1 MPVSQKLQD
10 FAGTP
15 TRVVI
20 FLFVA
25 LVLIALMG
33 IAITQKD
40 GKTTPTKNNP
50 NSIKKDIVTLSP
62 HTLIYG
68 SWTSNR
74 SIITAYD
81 LSTGREGII
90 AVLPVNIKKV
100 TVTSPNTLL
109 FISGVAN
116 AQDHGREIV
125 EYNLLSQT
133 QKTVY
138 KASEGFGI
146 DDYVTSPDFHTLAV
160 WEAQLDKEV
169 GTLLNGKSR
178 VYTMKLGEETKYLIY
193 DDEVVSEANPAHY
206 PLAVTNNGTVFM
218 DRFLPNSSAGWAY
231 GMSVSNFNGSEKK
244 DLDTMQNGTY
254 STQPVLS
261 PDGKY
266 LAFAG
271 YDGSKGSGVSD
282 VEGFRRSL
290 VIPNT
295 VELLDTTTYERIK
308 QTNLPN
314 TNIYPV
320 VEWNNNTNLFV
331 VSQGTTEQNSGTF
344 NYNID
349 TNIFSQSSPPE
360 TDDEQHL
367 VQELTE
373 NAWLIGHQDSSPSL
387 IGNLGKTYEAPYTVF
402 SIYNPQTKKITKLQT
417 ATGLKQLITIIPA
430 TSFGSFTTILDT
442 RQPNEDN
449 LQLKTFS
456 IKSELAPTREE
467 QQSIPLCRDLARTM
481 CNNDGR
487 IFCSPAETGFAR
499 MEGRCYDSPLYLYGN
514 DEQEVKV
521 TILTPISNANPL
533 QNGTFTA
540 TLKSNGNMEVD
551 GNEYDS
557 IDFDYISALR
567 RFTPPS
573 YGSIVQKSELTK
585 TVKEYANKLRLNEKE
600 TKDLISYANSVVKGK
615 YIFVSFFDH
624 ETSTAMLPITFDPKP
639 DVYRNIVFYFKN
651 LDQKPNFSV
660 KPPTFDPIV
669 RQGFTAVEISGIA
682 E

>member
-33 IAITQKD
+33 IAITQRG

-50 NSIKKDIVTLSP
+50 NAIKKDIVTLSP

-109 FISGVAN
+109 FISSVAN

-146 DDYVTSPDFHTLAV
+146 DDYVISPDFHTIAV

-178 VYTMKLGEETKYLIY
+178 VYTMKLGEETKYIIY
-193 DDEVVSEANPAHY
+193 DESVSETNPAHY
-206 PLAVTNNGTVFM
+206 PLAITNNGTVFM
-218 DRFLPNSSAGWAY
+218 DRFLPNSGAGWAY

-244 DLDTMQNGTY
+244 DLDSMQNGTY

-261 PDGKY
+261 PNGKY

-271 YDGSKGSGVSD
+271 YDGSKGSGTSE
-282 VEGFRRSL
+282 VEGFRRAL
-290 VIPNT
+290 VVPNT

-308 QTNLPN
+308 QENIPN

-320 VEWNNNTNLFV
+320 IGWNDNTSLFV
-331 VSQGTTEQNSGTF
+331 VSQGQNTENTGTLS
-344 NYNID
+344 YNIE
-349 TNIFSQSSPPE
+349 TNVLSQSNTPK
-360 TDDEQHL
+360 TDDEQYL
-367 VQELTE
+367 VQELSDS
-373 NAWLIGHQDSSPSL
+373 AWLVGHQDASPSL
-387 IGNLGKTYEAPYTVF
+387 SGNLGETYEAPYTIF
-402 SIYNPQTKKITKLQT
+402 SIYNPQTKKLVKLHT
-417 ATGLKQLITIIPA
+417 ATELKQLIAVLPA
-430 TSFGSFTTILDT
+430 TSFGSFATIINI
-442 RQPNEDN
+442 RQPNENN

-456 IKSELAPTREE
+456 VKSELAPTREE
-467 QQSIPLCRDLARTM
+467 QQSTPRCRDLARTM
-481 CNNDGR
+481 CSNDGR
-487 IFCSPAETGFAR
+487 LFCTPLEVGIAR
-499 MEGRCYDSPLYLYGN
+499 SEGRCYDSPLYLYGN
-514 DEQEVKV
+514 SGQKVKV
-521 TILTPISNANPL
+521 TILTPVSNASPV
-533 QNGTFTA
+533 QNGNFTA

-557 IDFDYISALR
+557 IDFDYTSAIK

-573 YGSIVQKSELTK
+573 YGSIVQKSQLTK
-585 TVKEYANKLRLNEKE
+585 TVKQYSDKLGLNEKE
-600 TKDLISYANSVVKGK
+600 TNDLIQYATSVAKGK

-624 ETSTAMLPITFDPKP
+624 KTSHAILPITFDPKP

-651 LDQKPNFSV
+651 LDQKPNISIN
-660 KPPTFDPIV
+660 PPTFDPIK
-669 RQGFTAVEISGIA
+669 RHGLTAIEISGIA